1 MHKLYKMLTAT
12 ACCVAITHGAFAQSL
27 PGEGKTIRFA
37 RGDSLGA
44 NYIQDDILIQGLEKL
59 GYDVKLTTVSTIA
72 FFQAASQGDLD
83 VAADINIPQEI
94 AAYEPVK
101 DTVEL
106 VGDGNIVG
114 GGTNGYLVDKKT
126 AETYKLTN
134 FEQLKDP
141 KIAALFDA
149 NGDGKADLVNC
160 DPGWQCGDV
169 VDYQVEKF
177 GLADTVKTVR
187 GKYEVLLA
195 ETFARFKRGEPTLV
209 YTWQPSWVT
218 DTLKPGTET
227 VWLPIP
233 YDAMPDNIHAT
244 NGHLVKGVVGCAGG
258 QDPCRM
264 VTGSWNWMS
273 AANRD
278 FIAENPAVRAF
289 LAEAKWPTSTWAEWE
304 SELNKDTSDRAIK
317 TIADG
322 WIAKNQ
328 AQFDTWVEAA
338 TKAVD

>member
-233 YDAMPDNIHAT
+233 YDAMPDNI
-244 NGHLVKGVVGCAGG
+244 
-258 QDPCRM
+258 
-264 VTGSWNWMS
+264 
-273 AANRD
+273 ANRD